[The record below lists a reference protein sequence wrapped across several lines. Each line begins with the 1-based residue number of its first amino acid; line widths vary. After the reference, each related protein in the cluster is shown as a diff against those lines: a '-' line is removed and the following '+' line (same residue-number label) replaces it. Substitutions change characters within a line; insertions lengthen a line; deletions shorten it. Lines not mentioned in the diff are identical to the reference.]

1 MKRFCAFF
9 AIIVLCFSAGF
20 AQQFTPP
27 PNKNAALRYWM
38 AFADLTDHSVD
49 QATVKLME
57 DVLSGTAPW
66 DEQKLGQ
73 IVEENS
79 AAVIAMQRATQ
90 LPECNWGLDYARGAA
105 MSLGHLPKARVLAR
119 LNALYGVRQMAK
131 GDTAGAVATWL
142 AGLRFSQ
149 CIAKDVGLIGLL
161 SAKPAFL
168 ANLHL
173 LTVAVQ
179 SGNVN
184 AELQEKIRAAVHEL
198 PAEGMDWQG
207 SIKSEAWADEE
218 GLKYLA
224 KAPNFQETYKAF
236 FGSAA
241 APAQPPT
248 QSDITAFRALM
259 GEVLA
264 AFQLPSAQARQPLI
278 EIAGKTKN
286 MNSSVQAIFPNYS
299 RMNDVRNEVVNEQE
313 KLSRA
318 LAGKGK

>member
-38 AFADLTDHSVD
+38 AFADLTDHSAD

-57 DVLSGTAPW
+57 DVLNGSAPW
-66 DEQKLGQ
+66 DEQKLGL

-105 MSLGHLPKARVLAR
+105 TSVGHLPKARVLAR

-149 CIAKDVGLIGLL
+149 CIAKDIGLIGLL

-173 LTVAVQ
+173 LTAAVQ
-179 SGNVN
+179 AGNVN
-184 AELQEKIRAAVHEL
+184 AELQEKVRAAVHEL

-224 KAPNFQETYKAF
+224 KAPNFPETYKAF

-241 APAQPPT
+241 SAQPPS
-248 QSDITAFRALM
+248 QSDIAAFRALM

-264 AFQLPSAQARQPLI
+264 AFQLPSTQAKGPLA
-278 EIAGKTKN
+278 EIAGKTKS
-286 MNSSVQAIFPNYS
+286 MNTSVQAIFPNYS
-299 RMNDVRNEVVNEQE
+299 RLNDVRNEVVNEQE